1 MRVNNIAG
9 VRHAAKLAKISG
21 SCFALLFAW
30 NANASCHYQITNQ
43 WNDGFTAAI
52 KITNNTSTTI
62 NSWAVNWQYASG
74 NRISNSWN
82 ANFSGTNPYS
92 ASNLSWNAS
101 IQPNQSVEFG
111 FQGTKGT
118 AAAEIPVING
128 APCETSAASS
138 VPISSVRSS
147 SSSSL
152 PAISSN
158 AKTSSS
164 FVTSSTSVPV
174 SSKSSIVS
182 STAASSSSTISLV
195 EASNPVIWADV
206 PDPSIIRVGNAYYMS
221 STTMHMNP
229 GVPIMKSTDLVNW
242 SVVNYAYN
250 ILDNT
255 NALNLEN
262 GQNAYSKG
270 SWASS
275 IRYVDG
281 IYYVSTFSYTT
292 NKTYI
297 YKTRDIENGPWTVS
311 ALNGLYHDCS
321 LFFENGRAFLAYGID
336 DIKIIELTA
345 DASAIKS
352 GGLNQT
358 IIAKSSTVAGTD
370 FIVRPEGTHLQK
382 INGRYYVSLITWPSG
397 KSRTQLIFRSSNLT
411 GPYEGRVALQDQ
423 GVAQGGLI
431 DTATGN
437 WYAFLFRDSG
447 AVGRIPYLVPV
458 TWQDGWPVMGINGK
472 VPQKLGFAVGNK
484 GLNGIV
490 TSDEFNQGTQGSST
504 LPLQW
509 QWNHN
514 PDNSG
519 WSLINRPGYLRL
531 TTKRIAANFE
541 VARNSLTQRSF
552 GPQSSA
558 RIALETAAMKDG
570 DYAGLGALQSR
581 YGYVGV
587 TKTNGNKSIVMVDTT
602 SGVPQEITRLGLY
615 QDRVYFRIDMDFRNQ
630 IDQAKFYYSLDGN
643 NWTSIGST
651 LRMTYDLKHFM
662 GYRFALFN
670 YATQSI
676 GGYVDFDYYRISQ

>member
-1 MRVNNIAG
+1 MRTFCKSG
-9 VRHAAKLAKISG
+9 VHTGVHLAKISS
-21 SCFALLFAW
+21 SCFALLLAW
-30 NANASCHYQITNQ
+30 NTHAACQYQVTNQ
-43 WNDGFTAAI
+43 WNNGFTAAI
-52 KITNNTSTTI
+52 KITNSTSTAI
-62 NSWAVNWQYASG
+62 NNWSVNWQYAG
-74 NRISNSWN
+74 DNRINNSWN
-82 ANFSGTNPYS
+82 ANVSGSNPY
-92 ASNLSWNAS
+92 AANNLSWNGS
-101 IQPNQSVEFG
+101 IQPGQTIEFG
-111 FQGTKGT
+111 FQGTKGD
-118 AAAEIPVING
+118 ASAEIPAING
-128 APCETSAASS
+128 APCGNVTPISSARSSTAISSAVISSARSSTTSVIASS
-138 VPISSVRSS
+138 VMI
-147 SSSSL
+147 
-152 PAISSN
+152 A
-158 AKTSSS
+158 
-164 FVTSSTSVPV
+164 
-174 SSKSSIVS
+174 SSKSSS
-182 STAASSSSTISLV
+182 SQAASSKNISSSSAISLI
-195 EASNPVIWADV
+195 EASNPNIWADV
-206 PDPSIIRVGNAYYMS
+206 PDPSVIRVGNTYYMS

-242 SVVNYAYN
+242 TLVNYAHTA
-250 ILDNT
+250 LDNT
-255 NALNLEN
+255 SALNLEN
-262 GQNAYSKG
+262 GQTAYGKG

-297 YKTRDIENGPWTVS
+297 YKTRDIEKGPWTVS

-358 IIAKSSTVAGTD
+358 IITKSSSVAGTD

-397 KSRTQLIFRSSNLT
+397 KSRTQLIFRSNNLT

-431 DTATGN
+431 DTPAGN
-437 WYAFLFRDSG
+437 WYAYLFRDSG

-458 TWQDGWPVMGINGK
+458 SWQDGWPVMGIGGK
-472 VPQKLGFAVGNK
+472 VPQKLGFTVENQ

-490 TSDEFNQGTQGSST
+490 ASDEFNQGVQGSAT

-531 TTKRIAANFE
+531 TTKRIATNFE

-587 TKTNGNKSIVMVDTT
+587 TKANGNKSIVMVDTT
-602 SGVPQEITRLGLY
+602 SGTPQEITRLGLY

-630 IDQAKFYYSLDGN
+630 TDQAKFYYSLDGN
-643 NWTSIGST
+643 NWTAIGST

-670 YATQSI
+670 YATQST
-676 GGYVDFDYYRISQ
+676 GGYVDIDYYRLNQ